1 MPKHHLIMYLL
12 FISKIS
18 VESQDCQTQ
27 IGKIGPFKGSTKKTL
42 TVNLFILFCR
52 FLLSG
57 INGGLTWVEKAVKIL
72 QIDVENYK

>member
-1 MPKHHLIMYLL
+1 MGDDIVSGSVTDWKLVL
-12 FISKIS
+12 SKG
-18 VESQDCQTQ
+18 QQ
-27 IGKIGPFKGSTKKTL
+27 KKTL

-72 QIDVENYK
+72 QIDVENYT